1 VDLIGYRRH
10 GHSEVDD
17 PTVTQPLM
25 YKAIKAHP
33 PLYRIYGKQIG
44 LDDANIAE
52 RAATVKSEYEAA
64 QKSATAVTKKPLMRD
79 LPTYWDNYFGGRYKP
94 EYEQPTGVAREELAE
109 LTERLTTYPEGF
121 HIHPKV
127 KKLLEQRQEMGTGK
141 KPVDYGMAEALAFA
155 SLVKPNL
162 GKQGI
167 PVRLSGQ
174 DSRRATFNQRH
185 SVLLDIED
193 ETEYMPLGHIAPGQA
208 ACDIY
213 NSALSEAGV
222 MGFEYGYSRDYPEAL
237 VLWEAQFGDFA
248 NVAQA
253 VIDQFVCAAED
264 KWLLLSGLVLL
275 LPHGYEGQGPEHSS
289 ARIERFLQLAAR
301 DNIQI
306 CQPSNAGQYF
316 HLLRRQALRKWRKPL
331 VVFTPKSMLR
341 HPDALSPLEDL
352 THQKFLPVIPDT
364 ETQDAQRILLCT
376 GKIGHE
382 LRAER
387 QKRKDKE
394 KDKALSTAIVFL
406 EQMYPFPE
414 EELAAE
420 LERHGTARDIVWV
433 QEEPANMGALS
444 FMLPRLRFIANDR
457 PVISVKRSGSASPAT
472 GSAKAHE
479 VEQKTLLALAFTT
492 QD

>member
-1 VDLIGYRRH
+1 
-10 GHSEVDD
+10 
-17 PTVTQPLM
+17 
-25 YKAIKAHP
+25 
-33 PLYRIYGKQIG
+33 
-44 LDDANIAE
+44 
-52 RAATVKSEYEAA
+52 
-64 QKSATAVTKKPLMRD
+64 
-79 LPTYWDNYFGGRYKP
+79 
-94 EYEQPTGVAREELAE
+94 
-109 LTERLTTYPEGF
+109 
-121 HIHPKV
+121 
-127 KKLLEQRQEMGTGK
+127 
-141 KPVDYGMAEALAFA
+141 
-155 SLVKPNL
+155 
-162 GKQGI
+162 
-167 PVRLSGQ
+167 
-174 DSRRATFNQRH
+174 
-185 SVLLDIED
+185 VLFDIED
-193 ETEYMPLGHIAPGQA
+193 ETEYVPLRHIAPGQA

-213 NSALSEAGV
+213 NSTLSEAGV

-253 VIDQFVCAAED
+253 VIDQFVCAGED
-264 KWLLLSGLVLL
+264 KWGLLSGLVLL

-364 ETQDAQRILLCT
+364 EAQDAKRILICT

-382 LRAER
+382 LRTER
-387 QKRKDKE
+387 QKRKD
-394 KDKALSTAIVFL
+394 LSTAIVFL

-414 EELAAE
+414 AELTAE
-420 LERHGTARDIVWV
+420 LERHSSARDIVWV
-433 QEEPANMGALS
+433 QEEPSNMGALS
-444 FMLPRLRFIANDR
+444 YMLPRLKRIAGKR
-457 PVISVKRSGSASPAT
+457 PVLSVKRSGSASPST